1 MSMTDP
7 IADLLTRM
15 RNAQM
20 RNKAEITLP
29 SSKIK
34 IEILKVL
41 EKEGY
46 ITGYHIEGS
55 DKKPQLRVGLKY
67 YNGKPVIEKSQRI
80 SKPGLRVFK
89 GHDELPRVMDG
100 LGMAIVTTSKG
111 VMSERAA
118 RALGLGGE
126 ILCYV
131 A

>member
-1 MSMTDP
+1 MLT
-7 IADLLTRM
+7 LLPKDSYFVKFCLNFKFEDTANNQCNIKVALKY
-15 RNAQM
+15 NAQTKLQAM
-20 RNKAEITLP
+20 
-29 SSKIK
+29 
-34 IEILKVL
+34 
-41 EKEGY
+41 
-46 ITGYHIEGS
+46 
-55 DKKPQLRVGLKY
+55 KKL
-67 YNGKPVIEKSQRI
+67 IRI